1 MTFCRVV
8 VMTTVS
14 QLLTVGV
21 VVTVVS
27 GVDVV
32 TSGLEFFCLLTLPD
46 SAVSPLA
53 RFRWGNFWKQSSGQ
67 CRVLFLFTHSGTVQ
81 LPIGALPLLQAPV

>member
-1 MTFCRVV
+1 
-8 VMTTVS
+8 MTTVS
-14 QLLTVGV
+14 QLLTVGI

-32 TSGLEFFCLLTLPD
+32 NSGLEFFCLLTLPV

-53 RFRWGNFWKQSSGQ
+53 RFRWGISGN
-67 CRVLFLFTHSGTVQ
+67 THLANVVFCSYLHTHWN
-81 LPIGALPLLQAPV
+81 GATSDRCSTSVGSASVKSLDS